1 MTILHMYSSV
11 IISIIDLDI
20 MVRLDAYFEYMKILC
35 ENFIKYIVPYYKLNQ
50 IIILFITIITNEIY
64 YLLLYYT
71 FLLITHIFLK

>member
-1 MTILHMYSSV
+1 MYSSV